1 MDDDTK
7 SNDFITDHKLAEETM
22 NQEENVPH
30 TITEKENIASVV
42 IDEIGEKVMA
52 NDETLNSVFT
62 DEEEVGLNPT
72 SNQAE
77 NVTDLVSDNGNTFD
91 ISFHTEKAIDPTSN
105 DDSILNVVQHDVRSP
120 DIVTDDAN
128 TKIIAD
134 SDDSES
140 VVTDTDEATEVV
152 VNDDKI
158 VDIPSDEGD
167 RGQKTMDDDTIIADT
182 IADDMNEELI
192 ANTVNSMDLAIDDEE
207 AEDLSAYDSQI
218 RTPIVHD
225 NEVAHISDA
234 KAEDIMIKDEKAA
247 EIMSTANNELGSIM
261 SGNEQETNVVSDDE
275 KLPTDNQTTVNVW
288 NDEEKAQGVLIDDND
303 EGQKIMDDDAIIAD
317 TIADDINEELIAN
330 TLNSMDLAT
339 DDEEA
344 EDLSTYDSQTR
355 TPVVH
360 DNENVIE
367 PSETNFN
374 QTEDTMIE
382 DEKAAEIM
390 STGINEFRLNVVS
403 DDGNNELPV
412 HIQHTVNGM
421 IDADRIIDIPVEHQN
436 VPDIIINDDSAGF
449 FTASK
454 SVEKLANDEGKAEK
468 PTTYSKQVGKTMVFN
483 MKLPPL
489 TTKVANL
496 EPIVNTQNAGS
507 SMTDAKNPED
517 TVTDSAQAE
526 ETMTKSDDERI
537 ESVTVSGTVDT
548 IIIENELLGNMNK
561 NRKKSV
567 TIAASRKANQQSFL
581 RSPSTILSNTSK
593 ESHMRALPS
602 DIFWRRNQRRV
613 SNMSTAEEGQLA
625 QK

>member
-167 RGQKTMDDDTIIADT
+167 RGQKTMDDDAIIADT

-234 KAEDIMIKDEKAA
+234 KAEDIMIK
-247 EIMSTANNELGSIM
+247 
-261 SGNEQETNVVSDDE
+261 
-275 KLPTDNQTTVNVW
+275 
-288 NDEEKAQGVLIDDND
+288 
-303 EGQKIMDDDAIIAD
+303 
-317 TIADDINEELIAN
+317 
-330 TLNSMDLAT
+330 
-339 DDEEA
+339 
-344 EDLSTYDSQTR
+344 
-355 TPVVH
+355 
-360 DNENVIE
+360 
-367 PSETNFN
+367 
-374 QTEDTMIE
+374 

-454 SVEKLANDEGKAEK
+454 SVEKLTNDEGKAEK
-468 PTTYSKQVGKTMVFN
+468 PITYSKQVEKKIVFN